1 MEANICIN
9 VKQNRC
15 EGVQWIHMTQD
26 RDECLVKTAIKLQF
40 P

>member
-1 MEANICIN
+1 MEANIYIN

-15 EGVQWIHMTQD
+15 EVMQWIHMAQD
-26 RDECLVKTAIKLQF
+26 RDECLVKMAINLQF